1 MHIAF
6 ILILL
11 CAEVRENRNKFTMT
25 KQYTFFALFLLISLC
40 SCGDDEKVIGS
51 LALDEYTPE
60 NNLIIGRAIDA
71 EANNIYNVVTTEE
84 ASEVVEYINQIFDL
98 VINTSTIRN
107 REIYDWQISLIAD
120 TTQTT
125 VFSVPNGHIYI
136 YSGLLNF
143 LETESQL
150 LALLAHE
157 TYYID
162 EGVGTTYLESVFSK
176 TQLGDIILQN
186 GAADVVAMAAELP
199 SIKFSPNSVEA
210 ADQFSV
216 ELLCPYVY
224 EPRGLVKILEKTT
237 LEGVETPDWLIMRPA
252 DDISVRMETLNQMAE
267 PCGLDGVKNEA
278 RYQEFLQKVL
288 EL

>member
-1 MHIAF
+1 MI
-6 ILILL
+6 
-11 CAEVRENRNKFTMT
+11 
-25 KQYTFFALFLLISLC
+25 KQYIFLALLLLVFLSACNDNDGVVVIVNKDEYSPEDNLLIGNDIDREARNIYTTVS
-40 SCGDDEKVIGS
+40 DEEAPEVS
-51 LALDEYTPE
+51 QYLSQMLD
-60 NNLIIGRAIDA
+60 LII
-71 EANNIYNVVTTEE
+71 
-84 ASEVVEYINQIFDL
+84 
-98 VINTSTIRN
+98 NTPTITN
-107 REIYDWQISLIAD
+107 REIYNWEISLIAD
-120 TTQTT
+120 TTETT

-157 TYYID
+157 AYYID
-162 EGVGTTYLESVFSK
+162 QGIITEIFDEDEDRFGSTV
-176 TQLGDIILQN
+176 LGDILLQN
-186 GAADVVAMAAELP
+186 GAADVGAMAAQLP
-199 SIKFSPNSVEA
+199 FLEVSENRVKA
-210 ADQFSV
+210 ADRFSV

-252 DDISVRMETLNQMAE
+252 DDISARMEILNQIAE

-278 RYQEFLQKVL
+278 QYQAFLQKVL